1 VLAEKYDVVVAG
13 GTAAAING
21 DLIAAEIRDAVAA
34 PRAADQTRARTPSS
48 GRGTR
53 VRSSA

>member
-1 VLAEKYDVVVAG
+1 MAEKYDVVAG
-13 GTAAAING
+13 GGAAGLNE
-21 DLIAAEIRDAVAA
+21 DLIAADIRDAVAA

-48 GRGTR
+48 GWGTR